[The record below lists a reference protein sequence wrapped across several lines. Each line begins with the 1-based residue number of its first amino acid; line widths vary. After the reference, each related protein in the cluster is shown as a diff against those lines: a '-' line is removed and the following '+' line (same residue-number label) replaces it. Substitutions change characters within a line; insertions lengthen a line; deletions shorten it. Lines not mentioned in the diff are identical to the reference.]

1 MINPTLDQVAS
12 FANQYHQA
20 FPTHHIYDPIT
31 CKYWYIDNINIW
43 NIDRQ
48 GSYLKTSIT
57 THMPNCPKF
66 IVAKVFKQLTIKYAA
81 TNPKPVTEKFNN
93 INPFLF
99 AFTNGVMDLDN
110 NVFRLPHPDEYVLGT
125 CGYHFTPLN
134 RRLHYTKEQLKQA
147 IGQMVQ
153 SSQDLI
159 ELLVSISHALDNTT
173 PPHLNIWQGNIGH
186 LFHSNGQGM
195 LHTLISKTFGF
206 YCFEYDTNRN
216 ISNQLLMN
224 RYAKVI
230 MISSTITRKMNVYK
244 LNQLVTTRHIDH
256 TVNNT
261 IVVHPINATVIMRV
275 NGCVDTLIDVD
286 DAKVEIDQVESITHV
301 FPFSFVDGC
310 VGDTGNDDYLK
321 PAHPITTCSNVA
333 VHYALHNCCLS
344 CPLEDYDYKMAFF
357 HLLLEYYWEE
367 GTYGQLPC
375 DDQVV
380 NLDPCDNMPCDND
393 LIYLGQ
399 INQSHWLICNG
410 SQLSNHLQDGF
421 K

>member
-1 MINPTLDQVAS
+1 MPNSTLDQVLS

-20 FPTHHIYDPIT
+20 FPTQHIYDPVT

-43 NIDRQ
+43 NMDRQ
-48 GSYLKTSIT
+48 GSYLKASIT

-81 TNPKPVTEKFNN
+81 TNPNPITEKFNN
-93 INPFLF
+93 INPFIF

-110 NVFRLPHPDEYVLGT
+110 NVFRLPHPNEYVLGT

-134 RRLHYTKEQLKQA
+134 RRLHYIKEQLKQA

-159 ELLVSISHALDNTT
+159 ELLVSISHALDNTA
-173 PPHLNIWQGNIGH
+173 PPHLNIWQGNIGP

-195 LHTLISKTFGF
+195 LHTLISKTFGW

-230 MISSTITRKMNVYK
+230 MISSTVTRKMNVYK

-261 IVVHPINATVIMRV
+261 IVIHPINATVIMKV

-286 DAKVEIDQVESITHV
+286 DAKVEIDQVEALTHV
-301 FPFSFVDGC
+301 FPFSFVDKTAA
-310 VGDTGNDDYLK
+310 VGVDDDCNDDHLK
-321 PAHPITTCSNVA
+321 QANPITTCSNVA
-333 VHYALHNCCLS
+333 VHYALPNCCLS
-344 CPLEDYDYKMAFF
+344 CPLEEYDYKMAFF

-375 DDQVV
+375 DDLVV
-380 NLDPCDNMPCDND
+380 NLEPCDATESQPHVAIAPCDNLPCDTN
-393 LIYLGQ
+393 LTYLDQ
-399 INQSHWLICNG
+399 INQ
-410 SQLSNHLQDGF
+410 
-421 K
+421 